1 MSYFKIKRDSNTPV
15 ELGVLVENV
24 EGLDE
29 RLALKVDKVEGKGL
43 STNDYTTTEKNNVAS
58 NTAARHSH
66 GNKSVID
73 KITQALLDN
82 WNAAF
87 SHISDAVKHITASER
102 TLWNTVSSKA
112 NKSDVLTKTNTTE
125 YTPTSDYNPSTKKY
139 VDDAIADKGVGNMLK
154 SVYDIND
161 NGVVDN
167 AEKVNGLTVLTA
179 VPANAKF
186 TDTIYTHPTSSG
198 NKHIPSGGASGQI
211 LKWSADGTAVW
222 GSEKVYTHPN
232 SGVTAGTY
240 KSVTVNDQGHVTA
253 GSNPT
258 TLAGYGI
265 TDAASKTHSHTKSQI
280 TDFPTSLPANGG
292 NADTV
297 DKVHVNDSGSGNV
310 LWTASRIQ
318 EELQSNL
325 PTGVVHWSGTVT
337 AGKEIEI
344 VIPHTDDF

>member
-29 RLALKVDKVEGKGL
+29 RLALKVDKAEGKGL

-125 YTPTSDYNPSTKKY
+125 YTPTSDY
-139 VDDAIADKGVGNMLK
+139 
-154 SVYDIND
+154 YDT
-161 NGVVDN
+161 G
-167 AEKVNGLTVLTA
+167 E
-179 VPANAKF
+179 
-186 TDTIYTHPTSSG
+186 
-198 NKHIPSGGASGQI
+198 
-211 LKWSADGTAVW
+211 
-222 GSEKVYTHPN
+222 
-232 SGVTAGTY
+232 
-240 KSVTVNDQGHVTA
+240 
-253 GSNPT
+253 
-258 TLAGYGI
+258 
-265 TDAASKTHSHTKSQI
+265 
-280 TDFPTSLPANGG
+280 
-292 NADTV
+292 
-297 DKVHVNDSGSGNV
+297 SGSGYDKTFVSSDLFTIN
-310 LWTASRIQ
+310 TANGNYYLIL
-318 EELQSNL
+318 E
-325 PTGVVHWSGTVT
+325 VDSGATHL
-337 AGKEIEI
+337 GKNATIEMNGCYLI
-344 VIPHTDDF
+344 

>member
-1 MSYFKIKRDSNTPV
+1 MSYFKIKRDSNAPV

-29 RLALKVDKVEGKGL
+29 RLALKVDKAEGKGL

-154 SVYDIND
+154 SVYDINN

-186 TDTIYTHPTSSG
+186 TDTIYTHPTSSVC
-198 NKHIPSGGASGQI
+198 PSRFRGQ
-211 LKWSADGTAVW
+211 
-222 GSEKVYTHPN
+222 
-232 SGVTAGTY
+232 
-240 KSVTVNDQGHVTA
+240 
-253 GSNPT
+253 
-258 TLAGYGI
+258 
-265 TDAASKTHSHTKSQI
+265 
-280 TDFPTSLPANGG
+280 
-292 NADTV
+292 
-297 DKVHVNDSGSGNV
+297 
-310 LWTASRIQ
+310 
-318 EELQSNL
+318 
-325 PTGVVHWSGTVT
+325 
-337 AGKEIEI
+337 
-344 VIPHTDDF
+344 